1 MDRTS
6 RIAAEIKKELGD
18 IVLNHVKDP
27 RIPALTSITGVELAK
42 DQSHAKVFVSLL
54 GNKEEKQ
61 NAIEGLKS
69 ASGFIRR
76 ELGQR
81 IKIRLTPELHFEL
94 DDSIEHGIYI
104 SRLIDRTLK
113 GNDNS
118 DSNA

>member
-27 RIPALTSITGVELAK
+27 RIPALTSITSVNLAR
-42 DQSHAKVFVSLL
+42 DQSHAKVYISLL
-54 GNKEEKQ
+54 GSEEEKR
-61 NAIEGLKS
+61 NALEGLKS

-81 IKIRLTPELHFEL
+81 IKIRLTPELNFEL

-104 SRLIDRTLK
+104 SNLIDRTLK
-113 GNDNS
+113 DND
-118 DSNA
+118 DKGSNL